1 MKLNQIEDLNK
12 KLQDLAAKCS
22 EAIPGENLVEHISN
36 IIRSLK
42 AIDARF
48 LKLIQSKSDMTFFTT
63 LEKLEEQLDEVV
75 FALDQIHLVNTK
87 YEINVLNQLIIDG
100 YEMLSI
106 YSMACDSMI
115 EKRVNKEK
123 DLL

>member
-12 KLQDLAAKCS
+12 KLQDLAVKCS

-75 FALDQIHLVNTK
+75 FALDQIHIVNTK
-87 YEINVLNQLIIDG
+87 YEINVLNQLIING

>member
-42 AIDARF
+42 AIDTRF

-123 DLL
+123 DML